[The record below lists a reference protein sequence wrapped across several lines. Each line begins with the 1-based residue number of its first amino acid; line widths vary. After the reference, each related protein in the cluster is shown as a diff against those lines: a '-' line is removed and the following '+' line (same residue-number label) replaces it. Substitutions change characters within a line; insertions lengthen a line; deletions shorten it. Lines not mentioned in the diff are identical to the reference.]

1 MNNFIKKIFH
11 PKQKL
16 LLTPSVIID
25 GRISKIL
32 KILSIEVE
40 IIYLKYWRE
49 KFKKWAN
56 SSGHMKREGKRAL
69 LIIDELSKNSNIKIK
84 EVNKIKKFA
93 DLLKVQHKDKLTYII
108 SDDNEVEHLAL
119 LYGFQMISLNTL
131 ASIFRKK
138 YWVGKLIDIQVFCK
152 KDEDMSRGMLSDGT
166 MFNILNS
173 EVKSG
178 IKNTYRIISIVDTE
192 KGVTLYLRRDKETK
206 KRQLWDL
213 VQ

>member
-1 MNNFIKKIFH
+1 MNNFINKLFH

-25 GRISKIL
+25 GRISQIL

-40 IIYLKYWRE
+40 VIYLKYWRE

-56 SSGHMKREGKRAL
+56 SSGYMKREGKRAL
-69 LIIDELSKNSNIKIK
+69 LIIDELSKNNNIKIK
-84 EVNKIKKFA
+84 EIKIIKKFA
-93 DLLKVQHKDKLTYII
+93 DLLKVQHKDKYTYII

-178 IKNTYRIISIVDTE
+178 INNTYRVISIVDTE